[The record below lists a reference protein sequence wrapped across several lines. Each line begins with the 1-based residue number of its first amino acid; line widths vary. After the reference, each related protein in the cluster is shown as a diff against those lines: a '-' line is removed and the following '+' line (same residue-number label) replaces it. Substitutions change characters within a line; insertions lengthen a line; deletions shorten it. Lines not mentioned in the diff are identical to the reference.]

1 MALLQ
6 GEACCAVVRSGQGW
20 RDGLDSGGSLSRSWR
35 NRAKGPAALSSGP
48 ALLLAGHPSPGF
60 WGCPGTLALLI
71 SHTSL
76 LQQVETVLAPGPQT
90 EPCALL
96 LMHASLL
103 VSQGHPL
110 GWEKSGLGML
120 SPGYRVHKD
129 ARG

>member
-1 MALLQ
+1 ML
-6 GEACCAVVRSGQGW
+6 CSGQSEQGQ

-35 NRAKGPAALSSGP
+35 NRAKGPAALSSGT
-48 ALLLAGHPSPGF
+48 ALLLAWRPSPGF
-60 WGCPGTLALLI
+60 WRCPGTLALLI

-76 LQQVETVLAPGPQT
+76 LQQVETVLVPGPQT
-90 EPCALL
+90 GSCAPL
-96 LMHASLL
+96 LMHTSLL
-103 VSQGHPL
+103 VPQGHPL